1 MQRTKTL
8 TALLDL
14 LGAGGLIAAG
24 IALLNATSIIPV
36 APQAEAL
43 GFFAIAFFTAVSA
56 FALARLVQ
64 IGSIIH
70 GTSSPRRHRADR
82 AAAAEVAE
90 AAAPTDTT
98 PPVPNPFQRAA

>member
-64 IGSIIH
+64 IGGIIRS
-70 GTSSPRRHRADR
+70 TSSPRRHRADR
-82 AAAAEVAE
+82 AAAAEVDAS
-90 AAAPTDTT
+90 TDTT

>member
-8 TALLDL
+8 TALFDL

-24 IALLNATSIIPV
+24 IALLNATSIVPV

-43 GFFAIAFFTAVSA
+43 SFFAVAFFTAVTA

-64 IGSIIH
+64 IAGIIH
-70 GTSSPRRHRADR
+70 DTSSPRRERAQR
-82 AAAAEVAE
+82 VAVAE
-90 AAAPTDTT
+90 TAAPTDTT

>member
-14 LGAGGLIAAG
+14 LGAGSLIAAG

-43 GFFAIAFFTAVSA
+43 GFFAIAFFTAVAA
-56 FALARLVQ
+56 FALARLLQ
-64 IGSIIH
+64 IAGIIRS
-70 GTSSPRRHRADR
+70 TSSPRRHRADR
-82 AAAAEVAE
+82 AAAAGIDTPA
-90 AAAPTDTT
+90 DTT

>member
-1 MQRTKTL
+1 MQRTKTF

-14 LGAGGLIAAG
+14 LGAGSLIAAG
-24 IALLNATSIIPV
+24 LALLNATSIIPV

-43 GFFAIAFFTAVSA
+43 GFFTIAFFTAVSA

-64 IGSIIH
+64 IGSVIH
-70 GTSSPRRHRADR
+70 GTSSPRRHRAER
-82 AAAAEVAE
+82 AAAAEVDATPE
-90 AAAPTDTT
+90 AT